1 VFHMAYA
8 VRLNKRAS
16 RCPPSVSSVWRIS
29 ASIRHLPQPKSHPQ
43 WKRLRED
50 IYRFVYQ
57 RAKMQS
63 QHKTGNL
70 VHVSPEDFDP
80 YPGEFLK
87 PDLDEKIYRSSMMLS
102 TQYLTQGDTE
112 GAKEAMRNVY
122 LARYDAPPA
131 FDAFRA
137 YLETQAQWEK
147 VIHLVRQE
155 RYAVRAVLERHNTSA
170 PEIHL
175 DKEHRRRLTRGELL
189 AVLAKLPVFSVFTE
203 QEHAILF
210 DWYKISIAPEA
221 DMKPR
226 RLCLFLL

>member
-1 VFHMAYA
+1 ME
-8 VRLNKRAS
+8 AS
-16 RCPPSVSSVWRIS
+16 
-29 ASIRHLPQPKSHPQ
+29 A
-43 WKRLRED
+43 ED

-112 GAKEAMRNVY
+112 CAMEAMRNVY

-137 YLETQAQWEK
+137 YLETQARGRSSSILCGRSGTPSGRGWNGTN
-147 VIHLVRQE
+147 V
-155 RYAVRAVLERHNTSA
+155 SA
-170 PEIHL
+170 PEVHL
-175 DKEHRRRLTRGELL
+175 DRERRRKLTQEELL
-189 AVLAKLPVFSVFTE
+189 TVLAKLPVFSVFTE
-203 QEHAILF
+203 PGARDPPMIT
-210 DWYKISIAPEA
+210 A
-221 DMKPR
+221 M
-226 RLCLFLL
+226 